1 MVGVT
6 KFLCVGE
13 DFPNILTKK
22 EITARNPRKVQA
34 IIS

>member
-1 MVGVT
+1 MVGHT
-6 KFLCVGE
+6 KFFRVDE
-13 DFPNILTKK
+13 EKTNILTKK